1 MRLPKAWRVD
11 GADFAS
17 DHHERRMPPIL
28 NIIALATFAASLSA
42 RALDPVLPHVA
53 DEFGISI
60 ATAAS
65 FAAVFAFTFAIVQ
78 PVLGAAADLF
88 GKARLMMVCLVLL
101 GFANILGAL
110 STSFPLLFASRIL
123 AGIGSGGVFPIALGL
138 TSDLVAPEKRQVAIG
153 RTLAG
158 SMTGNLLGAS
168 ASGIIGDFLGWRGVL
183 AVLGVL
189 VVVASVAVTLGF
201 RGAVPSRA
209 PVKMDLGTLRH
220 GYRTIFANPNA
231 FVCFGAVFIEGC
243 CVLGL
248 FPYVAAFLFELGE
261 TSLAIAGIVIA
272 GFAVGG
278 LFYTL
283 SVSRLLPRLGVNG
296 MMIAGA
302 ALVGLQLAVVA
313 FGPGWKIQAISLL
326 IMGWGFYMLHGSLQV
341 FSSELSVEARAT
353 ALSLHSFF
361 FFMGQTVG
369 PIAYGFGILNLG
381 KVPTLLTS
389 AVVMVALGMACSRW
403 LRPVKPTGV
412 SA

>member
-1 MRLPKAWRVD
+1 
-11 GADFAS
+11 
-17 DHHERRMPPIL
+17 MPPVL

-53 DEFGISI
+53 DEFGVSI

-88 GKARLMMVCLVLL
+88 GKARLMIVCLVLL
-101 GFANILGAL
+101 GLANILGAM
-110 STSFPLLFASRIL
+110 STSFSMLFATRIL
-123 AGIGSGGVFPIALGL
+123 AGIGSGGVFPISLSL
-138 TSDLVAPEKRQVAIG
+138 TSDLVGPEKRQVAIG

-168 ASGIIGDFLGWRGVL
+168 ASGIIGDLLGWRGVL
-183 AVLGVL
+183 AVLGAL
-189 VVVASVAVTLGF
+189 AVVASIAVTTGF
-201 RGAVPSRA
+201 RGAALTRA
-209 PVKMDLGTLRH
+209 PAKMDLGVLRH
-220 GYRTIFANPNA
+220 GYRTIFANSNA

-261 TSLAIAGIVIA
+261 TRLAIAGIVIA

-283 SVSRLLPRLGVNG
+283 SVSRFLPRLGVNG
-296 MMIAGA
+296 MMITGA
-302 ALVGLQLAVVA
+302 TLVSLQLAAIA
-313 FGPGWKIQAISLL
+313 FGPGWKLQALNML
-326 IMGWGFYMLHGSLQV
+326 VMGWGFYMIHGSLQV
-341 FSSELSVEARAT
+341 FASELSVEARAT

-369 PIAYGFGILNLG
+369 PIAYGFGIQNIG
-381 KVPTLLTS
+381 KIPTLLAS
-389 AVVMVALGMACSRW
+389 AVVMIALGMACARL
-403 LRPVKPTGV
+403 LRPMKPSDAV
-412 SA
+412 